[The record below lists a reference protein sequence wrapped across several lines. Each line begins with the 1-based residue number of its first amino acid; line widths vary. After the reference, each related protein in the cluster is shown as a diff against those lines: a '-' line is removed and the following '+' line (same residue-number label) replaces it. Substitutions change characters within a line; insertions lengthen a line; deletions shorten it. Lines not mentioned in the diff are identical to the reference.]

1 MATSRDLLAFLL
13 LAAVVAFVS
22 ADASTS
28 AGVKAEVTALI
39 KNKLKYPEYS
49 SFLTYLQLGM
59 ALATTADL
67 SPLAGSTLLI
77 PNNKAI
83 AALPA
88 KSRTNVT
95 LLRRIVPFHIC
106 NKKYTYAQIA
116 SGAFA
121 ACPTPV
127 APPFAAASFDIYI
140 FRGGPLLQ
148 FGPAVTT
155 PAVQRATALAKGKSL
170 YLGKYFNAIGV
181 DRVMRPPG
189 VTV

>member
-1 MATSRDLLAFLL
+1 MASSGAVLGFFL
-13 LAAVVAFVS
+13 LAATVS
-22 ADASTS
+22 FASAEASTS
-28 AGVKAEVTALI
+28 GVKAEISALI

-59 ALATTADL
+59 AQAATADL
-67 SPLAGSTLLI
+67 TPLAGSTLLV

-88 KSRTNVT
+88 KARTNVT
-95 LLRRIVPFHIC
+95 LLKRVVPFHIC
-106 NKKYTYAQIA
+106 NRKYTYAQIA
-116 SGAFA
+116 SGAFST
-121 ACPTPV
+121 CPTPI
-127 APPFAAASFDIYI
+127 APPFATTPFDISI

-148 FGPAVTT
+148 FGATVTT
-155 PAVQRATALAKGKSL
+155 PAVERATVLAMGKSL

-189 VTV
+189 VTF